1 MKFLKIAAAL
11 AATAALTTAAHGAT
25 VYSGSLGDVAK
36 PTDTSQQV
44 SFASAAAAGELTFKL
59 DGFASLDGD
68 NFYKD
73 IFTLN
78 VNGTDI
84 FSGSFDLGGGG
95 STLITLD
102 SNGATYTGGTFGSF
116 AGGALYFTVPVAL
129 QAANTITFSYASPGA
144 PYAGFQGLGDEGWG
158 VGSVEVTAVP
168 EPANAALL
176 LAGLGAMGLVL
187 RRRAR
192 HNA

>member
-25 VYSGSLGDVAK
+25 VYSGSLGDVDQA
-36 PTDTSQQV
+36 TNSSLQV
-44 SFASAAAAGELTFKL
+44 SFASAASSAELTFKL

-73 IFTLN
+73 VFTLN

-95 STLITLD
+95 STLVTLNA
-102 SNGATYTGGTFGSF
+102 NGATYTGGSFGSF

-129 QAANTITFSYASPGA
+129 QASNTITFSYASPGS
-144 PYAGFQGLGDEGWG
+144 PYAGFQGIGDEGWG

-176 LAGLGAMGLVL
+176 LAGLGAMGLML

-192 HNA
+192 RDA